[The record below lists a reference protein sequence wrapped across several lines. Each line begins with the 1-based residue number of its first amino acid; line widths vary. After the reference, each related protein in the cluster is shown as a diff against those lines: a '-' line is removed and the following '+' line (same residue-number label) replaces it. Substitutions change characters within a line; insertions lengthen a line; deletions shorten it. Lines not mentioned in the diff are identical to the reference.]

1 MTRVSLMILLLV
13 SALLLSAPEAW
24 ATDEVSSEKVCSYF
38 DVLTQLN
45 ISKGN
50 ELYTMTRPIL
60 DYRNQTIVHLEIAL
74 YGILGMDEKEQMFVA
89 SLLTSLQ
96 WHSDL
101 FSWNPEDFCGINYIP
116 SIPKKLMWEPDII
129 IEEMI
134 AEDKA
139 PPSPFLTLYSNG
151 TVELNRGMVVVS
163 TCLMQIFSFPFDTQ
177 RCTLTF
183 KSITHTDK
191 ELRLLA
197 QGSNAA
203 TRMTRKVLRTQ
214 DEWTFC
220 NVNVTK
226 SSEDSI
232 DHITYTITMRRRPVL
247 YVVNL
252 LLPIWFFMCLDVA
265 SLFISE
271 KGGEKLSFK
280 VTVMLS
286 VTVLQLILNDILPST
301 SSRIPLIA
309 TYCAGIFSLMLL
321 SLCETIVVMHLMEK
335 DFHFKVKEEEDCS
348 MDEDKKDLPMVNK
361 GDTDKNGQTRLHIS
375 DRPVSTSSLLPAV
388 HEGKPGETELHLVVL
403 GLLTEIRKALE
414 TRLEGGQVRDGK
426 PGYWTRIA
434 KRIHVV
440 FIYMYLFSI
449 FSFVCYM
456 ATRWYM
462 VIHHDATPASQC

>member
-13 SALLLSAPEAW
+13 SAPEAW

-101 FSWNPEDFCGINYIP
+101 FSWNPEDFCGITYIP

-203 TRMTRKVLRTQ
+203 
-214 DEWTFC
+214 
-220 NVNVTK
+220 
-226 SSEDSI
+226 
-232 DHITYTITMRRRPVL
+232 
-247 YVVNL
+247 
-252 LLPIWFFMCLDVA
+252 
-265 SLFISE
+265 
-271 KGGEKLSFK
+271 
-280 VTVMLS
+280 
-286 VTVLQLILNDILPST
+286 
-301 SSRIPLIA
+301 
-309 TYCAGIFSLMLL
+309 
-321 SLCETIVVMHLMEK
+321 
-335 DFHFKVKEEEDCS
+335 
-348 MDEDKKDLPMVNK
+348 
-361 GDTDKNGQTRLHIS
+361 
-375 DRPVSTSSLLPAV
+375 
-388 HEGKPGETELHLVVL
+388 PG
-403 GLLTEIRKALE
+403 
-414 TRLEGGQVRDGK
+414 
-426 PGYWTRIA
+426 
-434 KRIHVV
+434 
-440 FIYMYLFSI
+440 
-449 FSFVCYM
+449 
-456 ATRWYM
+456 
-462 VIHHDATPASQC
+462 